1 MNNFIFFRFC
11 VCYVKQIE
19 SNAILGERRTDEQA
33 RTDVKNN
40 NNNNTKKKTKT
51 NKQTNKKNGRFTLYH
66 QQGTDN
72 C

>member
-1 MNNFIFFRFC
+1 MNNFIFFIFC

-40 NNNNTKKKTKT
+40 NNKKKNKTK
-51 NKQTNKKNGRFTLYH
+51 QAKKRTV
-66 QQGTDN
+66 
-72 C
+72 

>member
-1 MNNFIFFRFC
+1 MNNFIFFIFC

-40 NNNNTKKKTKT
+40 NNNNTKKKTKP
-51 NKQTNKKNGRFTLYH
+51 NKHKNGRFKLYH
-66 QQGTDN
+66 QQSTDN